1 MTDIQIRSKEIKGSD
16 GKVIGI
22 SKVVIDNKE
31 IDKMWKDSIKPN
43 KEQMLKDFGWKEDEI
58 NKIKEKV
65 DLNA

>member
-22 SKVVIDNKE
+22 SKVVIDDKE